1 MRNLRSSSLDTSPP
15 ILTLDNLSRE
25 VSDARGKRLVVD
37 KVSYAFEAG
46 KLYSIIG
53 PSGSGKTSLL
63 RLLNRLDEASSGN
76 VVFEGHNIRELEPWT
91 LRRQIG
97 FLFQTPHLFE
107 GTVRDSIKFAEQQLN
122 TEQIERCAD
131 RVRLRHDM
139 LDAPIDNLSI
149 GEKQR
154 GALARLLATEPK
166 VALLDEPT
174 SALDPANTEAIE
186 KLIRHLVSE
195 HRITAIMVS
204 HSPQQVM
211 RMGGQA
217 LLITDGRIVEQG
229 AATELISNP
238 QTEAGRRYV
247 NGDFA

>member
-1 MRNLRSSSLDTSPP
+1 MDTSPP
-15 ILTLDNLSRE
+15 ILRTEHLCRE
-25 VSDARGKRLVVD
+25 VSDARGDRRVVD
-37 KVSYAFEAG
+37 DFSFSFEVG
-46 KLYSIIG
+46 KLYTIIG

-63 RLLNRLDEASSGN
+63 RLLNRLDEATDG
-76 VVFEGHNIRELEPWT
+76 VVSFEGHNIHELEPWT

-107 GTVRDSIKFAEQQLN
+107 GTVRDNIRFAEEHMSRDQV
-122 TEQIERCAD
+122 ERCVD
-131 RVRLRHDM
+131 RVRLRHDL
-139 LDAPIDNLSI
+139 LDAPIDNLSV

-154 GALARLLATEPK
+154 VALARLLATAPK

-186 KLIRHLVSE
+186 KLISHVASE
-195 HRITAIMVS
+195 HGITVIMVS

-217 LLITDGRIVEQG
+217 LLMTDGRLVEYG
-229 AATELISNP
+229 DAVKLINNP

-247 NGDFA
+247 NGELA